1 MAALTQDQLGDLE
14 SFIKDWLRHAGRSQ
28 ADLRR
33 ALRAASVRM
42 PVLIDELHRT
52 YRRGGLPE
60 LVARLC
66 AIEAEW
72 HGEDQAVLLTGID
85 DPTTLPPA
93 ISGSLEQLDLL
104 LQEIRQ
110 EQPG

>member
-28 ADLRR
+28 TDLRR

-42 PVLIDELHRT
+42 PVLIDALHRT
-52 YRRGGLPE
+52 YCRGGLPE
-60 LVARLC
+60 LVACLC

-72 HGEDQAVLLTGID
+72 HGEDQAALLTGID

>member
-1 MAALTQDQLGDLE
+1 MTALTQDQLGDLE

-28 ADLRR
+28 SDLRR

-52 YRRGGLPE
+52 YCRGGLAE

-66 AIEAEW
+66 AIEADW
-72 HGEDQAVLLTGID
+72 HGEDQAAVLTGLD
-85 DPTTLPPA
+85 APAGLPAA